1 MIPGNE
7 INPEAQETFWIGW
20 AAGIVDGEGTIFL
33 RKTKKRKH
41 WELRVSAGNTDPRMS
56 LHLQQMFGG
65 AIRRYQPKGL
75 NRRPIWHW
83 SISDRGAERCLRAVF
98 TRLRLKK
105 EQAEIGL
112 SFRELSS
119 QRRGKSNSVQI
130 EADNRW
136 LEQQLKDLKYEI
148 RSE

>member
-1 MIPGNE
+1 MAAGDG
-7 INPEAQETFWIGW
+7 INPESQETFWIGW
-20 AAGIVDGEGTIFL
+20 AAGIVDGEGTIML
-33 RKTKKRKH
+33 RKTKKRQH
-41 WELRVSAGNTDPRMS
+41 WELRVSAGNTDPRMA

-65 AIRRYQPKGL
+65 AIARYQPKGS
-75 NRRPIWHW
+75 NRKPIWHW
-83 SISDRGAERCLRAVF
+83 NISDRGAEKCLRAIV

-119 QRRGKSNSVQI
+119 QRKGKSNSVQI
-130 EADNRW
+130 ETQNRW